1 MKKFN
6 MLLVILGCIQLFVAL
21 GALPVG
27 YLFIIHPDGSAV
39 GMNVEMLA
47 NSPFSDFLIPGIALF
62 VFNGIFHLIDAFFC
76 FFKLKIAPYIGA
88 ILGIGLL
95 IWILVQVYSV
105 GLNSYLQ
112 PVFFSI
118 GMVELFLSLF
128 LIKMQSNDRDL
139 T

>member
-6 MLLVILGCIQLFVAL
+6 ILFLILGCIQLFVAL

-27 YLFIIHPDGSAV
+27 YLFIIHPDGSVV

-62 VFNGIFHLIDAFFC
+62 VFNGIFHLINAFFC
-76 FFKLKIAPYIGA
+76 FFKLSYAPYFGA
-88 ILGIGLL
+88 LLGIGLL
-95 IWILVQVYSV
+95 IWMLVQVYSV

-128 LIKMQSNDRDL
+128 LIKKPLNNWRL

>member
-6 MLLVILGCIQLFVAL
+6 ILFFILGCIQLFIAL
-21 GALPVG
+21 GALPIG
-27 YLFIIHPDGSAV
+27 YLFIKHPDGSAV
-39 GMNVEMLA
+39 GMNVQLLQ

-128 LIKMQSNDRDL
+128 LIKKPLNNWRL

>member
-1 MKKFN
+1 

-27 YLFIIHPDGSAV
+27 YLFIINPDGSAV
-39 GMNVEMLA
+39 GMNVQLLQ

-128 LIKMQSNDRDL
+128 LIKKPLNNWRL

>member
-6 MLLVILGCIQLFVAL
+6 ILFLILGCIQLFVAL

-62 VFNGIFHLIDAFFC
+62 VFNGIFHLINAVFC

-88 ILGIGLL
+88 ISGIGLL
-95 IWILVQVYSV
+95 IWILVQVYSI
-105 GLNSYLQ
+105 GLFSYLQ
-112 PVFFSI
+112 PLFFSI
-118 GMVELFLSLF
+118 GIVELILSLF